1 MCYNDKNE
9 KEVIALKLLISA
21 VTKFLAGILMVGL
34 LLFLPAGTLRYPGGW
49 RFCALLFIPMLI
61 LGIVLFLK
69 APDLL
74 KKRLAHKEKEQTQ
87 KKVIGAS
94 LLMFIGGF
102 AAAGLDFR
110 FGWSSMPG
118 WVTTVASIILL
129 LSYGLYAEVMREN
142 AYLSRTVEI
151 QEGQKVIDTGLYG
164 IVRHPMYM
172 ASTLLFLSIPLVLGS
187 WYGFAIF
194 CIYPFLMVRRIK
206 NEESVLEAG
215 LPGYI
220 EYKEKVRYR
229 MIPFIW

>member
-1 MCYNDKNE
+1 M
-9 KEVIALKLLISA
+9 KLLISA
-21 VTKFLAGILMVGL
+21 ASKFLAGVLMVGL
-34 LLFLPAGTLRYPGGW
+34 LLFLPAGTIRYPGGW

-61 LGIVLFLK
+61 LGIALFFK

-74 KKRLAHKEKEQTQ
+74 RKRLAHKETEQAQ
-87 KKVIGAS
+87 KAIIVLS
-94 LLMFIGGF
+94 LLMFVGGF
-102 AAAGLDFR
+102 VVAGLDFR
-110 FGWSSMPG
+110 FGWSVMPG
-118 WVTTVASIILL
+118 WVTTAASVVLL
-129 LSYGLYAEVMREN
+129 ASYGLYAEVLREN
-142 AYLSRTVEI
+142 AFLSRTVEI

-172 ASTLLFLSIPLVLGS
+172 ASTMLFLSIPLVLGS
-187 WYGFAIF
+187 WYAFVIF
-194 CIYPFLMVRRIK
+194 CIYPFLMVGRIK

>member
-1 MCYNDKNE
+1 M
-9 KEVIALKLLISA
+9 KLLISA
-21 VTKFLAGILMVGL
+21 LTKFLAGILMVGL
-34 LLFLPAGTLRYPGGW
+34 LLFLPAGTLCYPGGW

-69 APDLL
+69 SPDLL
-74 KKRLAHKEKEQTQ
+74 KKRLAHKEKEDAQ
-87 KKVIGAS
+87 KKVIGLS
-94 LLMFIGGF
+94 LLMFVGGF
-102 AAAGLDFR
+102 VAAGLDFR
-110 FGWSSMPG
+110 FGWSEMPQ
-118 WVTTVASIILL
+118 WMTTAASGVLL

-194 CIYPFLMVRRIK
+194 CIYPFLMVGRIK

-215 LPGYI
+215 LPGYTK
-220 EYKEKVRYR
+220 YKTKVRYR